1 MSETSEVYL
10 KLREQLNQYSI
21 GFPTTESGVEIRL
34 LQKLFTEEEAE
45 LFLIMTMMVETPEA
59 IAQRTGRDPGTVAS
73 MLRKMTDK
81 GLIFRLGKGDE
92 AKYGAVPFV
101 LGSYEFQ
108 AKTIDKE
115 FAELFEQYF
124 QEAFHKGI
132 SEGGQIMRPVPVNR
146 SVDVSYSVATYEDS
160 REIVKSQKLIA
171 VTDCLCRSQ
180 QKLVGKGCDKPL
192 EVCLMFGA
200 GAQYFLDRGTARR
213 ISVDEALKILD
224 ISEEA
229 GLVPQP
235 TNDQNP
241 SAICNCCGCCCGLLR
256 ALKKHPHPARIV
268 VSNYYAVVDPD
279 ECTGCETCLERCQ
292 MEAVSIGEDDTAVV
306 DLNLCIGCG
315 LCVTTCPT
323 EAIHLEL
330 KSEDQRL
337 VPPERARQTV
347 MEIAKKRGTSLIPIA
362 LSK

>member
-1 MSETSEVYL
+1 
-10 KLREQLNQYSI
+10 
-21 GFPTTESGVEIRL
+21 
-34 LQKLFTEEEAE
+34 
-45 LFLIMTMMVETPEA
+45 
-59 IAQRTGRDPGTVAS
+59 
-73 MLRKMTDK
+73 
-81 GLIFRLGKGDE
+81 
-92 AKYGAVPFV
+92 
-101 LGSYEFQ
+101 
-108 AKTIDKE
+108 
-115 FAELFEQYF
+115 
-124 QEAFHKGI
+124 
-132 SEGGQIMRPVPVNR
+132 
-146 SVDVSYSVATYEDS
+146 
-160 REIVKSQKLIA
+160 REIVKSKKLIA
-171 VTDCLCRSQ
+171 VADCLCRIQ

-200 GAQYFLDRGTARR
+200 NAQYFLDREMARR

-235 TNDQNP
+235 TNDRNP
-241 SAICNCCGCCCGLLR
+241 SAICNCCGCCCGILR
-256 ALKKHPHPARIV
+256 ALKKHPHPAHIV

-292 MEAVSIGEDDTAVV
+292 MEAFSIGEDDIAVV
-306 DLNLCIGCG
+306 DLDRCIGCG

-337 VPPERARQTV
+337 VPPERAKQTMV
-347 MEIAKKRGTSLIPIA
+347 QIAKKRGTSLIPIA